1 MLCPACNNLEP
12 DDALYCGRCAQRLGN
27 LPDAEGEPPP
37 TPMAEASFD
46 EHAIPSGQLLGGG
59 RYRVVQTLGGGGMGL
74 VVRALD
80 LRLKRNVAVKLLHSD
95 LVAHP
100 TARRRMTQ
108 EAEALARVEHANV
121 IRVLDVFDEGPQ
133 LALVLELVTGGDL
146 SQRVVR
152 GGDPEVEVVPLMVGV
167 LSGLQ
172 AIHDAGLIHRDIKPG
187 NILLSNTGV
196 PKITDLGVARDSR
209 ARERTQLGAALGT
222 LDYMSP
228 EQVQSLTVDVR
239 SDVYS
244 AGMVL
249 YELLTGHRPYNATT
263 DFDIANAH
271 VHVAPNLRALE
282 GKASPELI
290 AVVAKS
296 LAKAPSDRYASAADM
311 ARALQAVNLGHPG
324 RKKDEPTR
332 TVPPQPPTSATAAPK
347 PISARWVWT
356 AFAAVMAF
364 ILIGTAID
372 ASNGSD
378 HPPGPASS
386 TEEGPALP
394 SPQPEALPPPPVP
407 PTAPGPQRPVFVEPK
422 VDPSLAP
429 AAGAGFLGACDLA
442 VALEGRWLL
451 TTKVSGNKTRGRYRL
466 TFRRSGCDTS
476 VQVDRVGF
484 TVAGPMIVQ
493 PYSGTGELQA
503 PSRRTHGLARVDA
516 DLYQD
521 GNLRLSVALHFTVL
535 DGELRGIWHYDRA
548 FWKENFKGPL
558 RAVRD
563 VGEDFPDLEDDG
575 DKPHLGVCPLRDC
588 TWTPGGGAQPWF
600 SCSEGHTTCA
610 GRP

>member
-1 MLCPACNNLEP
+1 
-12 DDALYCGRCAQRLGN
+12 RCAQRLGN
-27 LPDAEGEPPP
+27 SPDAEREPPP

-46 EHAIPSGQLLGGG
+46 EHAIPPGQLLGGG

-80 LRLKRNVAVKLLHSD
+80 LRLKRDVAVKLLHSD

-108 EAEALARVEHANV
+108 EAEALARVEHPNV
-121 IRVLDVFDEGPQ
+121 VRVLDVFDEGPQ

-146 SQRVVR
+146 SQRVGP
-152 GGDPEVEVVPLMVGV
+152 GGIPAVDVVPLMVGV

-172 AIHDAGLIHRDIKPG
+172 AIHDAGLVHRDIKPG

-239 SDVYS
+239 SDVYA

-282 GKASPELI
+282 GKAPPQLI
-290 AVVAKS
+290 SVVAKA
-296 LAKAPSDRYASAADM
+296 LAKAPDDRFASAAAM
-311 ARALQAVNLGHPG
+311 AGALGSLSLDSARPAKKVAVSPRTSIAATPSPVRQHSSS
-324 RKKDEPTR
+324 R
-332 TVPPQPPTSATAAPK
+332 TVWAVAASAL
-347 PISARWVWT
+347 
-356 AFAAVMAF
+356 AAVVVGGVVF
-364 ILIGTAID
+364 AIAGSKQAPVPTGAAVEATPAPAVLPD
-372 ASNGSD
+372 A
-378 HPPGPASS
+378 PPPA
-386 TEEGPALP
+386 
-394 SPQPEALPPPPVP
+394 PPPPVEPAAQPEVPVERKDDP
-407 PTAPGPQRPVFVEPK
+407 P
-422 VDPSLAP
+422 LAP
-429 AAGAGFLGACDLA
+429 AADAAFLGPCELA
-442 VALEGRWLL
+442 AALEGRWLL
-451 TTKVSGNKTRGRYRL
+451 TTKVFGNKTRGRYRL

-484 TVAGPMIVQ
+484 TVAGPMILQ
-493 PYSGTGELQA
+493 PYSGTAQLQP
-503 PSRRTHGLARVDA
+503 PSHSTLGLARVDA
-516 DLYQD
+516 DLYE
-521 GNLRLSVALHFTVL
+521 GEKLRLSVALHVTVL
-535 DGELRGIWHYDRA
+535 EGELRGIWHYDRT
-548 FWKENFKGPL
+548 FWKENFKGPV

-575 DKPHLGVCPLRDC
+575 DMPHMGVCPLRDC
-588 TWTPGGGAQPWF
+588 TWTPGGGAVPWF
-600 SCSEGHTTCA
+600 SCSGGQTTCR